1 MGLRSGRRQED
12 LGSNDEPSNPFSKN
26 PKKATSAPKTRAP
39 KQNRRDSNR
48 APKGPPTP
56 PGKSA
61 RAPPK
66 APTRSKPVASKSES
80 AQAPAPARAPE
91 RTNKSVGLRKQSAK
105 RKAELQSKTDE
116 KARQLIEASRVKS
129 IAKPA
134 DRGDTKS
141 TAKKEPSNPFKKT
154 QASRPSPPARR
165 GGRFNK
171 RNKPQGPSKRVQKL
185 HRGKYMEF
193 KYDVRK
199 ILDEESVEDEH
210 RSNILGQTWAKG
222 ERQSVSDAKEFLV
235 EKVNA
240 GVISEKCSKRIIK
253 LIDSLT
259 TRR

>member
-1 MGLRSGRRQED
+1 M
-12 LGSNDEPSNPFSKN
+12 GSNDEPSNPFSKN
-26 PKKATSAPKTRAP
+26 PKKAASTPNNRNP
-39 KQNRRDSNR
+39 KQKRNDSKR

-61 RAPPK
+61 KAPPV
-66 APTRSKPVASKSES
+66 APTSSKPVAEKSGT
-80 AQAPAPARAPE
+80 APAPTRAPG
-91 RTNKSVGLRKQSAK
+91 RTSKSVGLRKQSSK

-116 KARQLIEASRVKS
+116 KARQLIEASRAKS
-129 IAKPA
+129 VAKPA
-134 DRGDTKS
+134 DRADAKPT
-141 TAKKEPSNPFKKT
+141 TKKEPTNPFKKT
-154 QASRPSPPARR
+154 QSSGPRPAPRR

-235 EKVNA
+235 DKVNA
-240 GVISEKCSKRIIK
+240 GIISEVCSKRIIK